1 MILSGRTILHN
12 RKQRGVFPN
21 EQDELRRR
29 TQEEAAR
36 RKKKDEEAELQRR
49 MVEAVKAFKKAP
61 LFSPDEAEFYHKLMQ
76 QTNTGEVTIAKV
88 EVLYK
93 KNSRARKAYRPCPL
107 GFDLAEILSN
117 FQEKRVLDEQ
127 QLLDILNSL
136 VEDIRVAWAAFRE
149 ANRNVKHNVQ
159 EAGANGYP
167 SDFIAIVTFQRE
179 RKEAFRK
186 SVQDAVK
193 VLPVL
198 ESRIS
203 ELQFLQSQLNS
214 ANDFMADKGWYAP
227 QPERGSKE
235 QMYNDALVAL
245 RRWSEETAAE
255 PIVHATEDALRVS
268 REALRLIMLD
278 VKAKDHG
285 MDSIQMIPDLGRTF
299 AILCECLEVEDQF
312 WRDVNPLAVLPVHHI
327 RWAAILLRQD
337 IADELQELHRF
348 KRAIYKGQ
356 EDMVAKNETGAT
368 ARPTHLNHLT

>member
-1 MILSGRTILHN
+1 M
-12 RKQRGVFPN
+12 VFPT
-21 EQDELRRR
+21 EQDELQRR
-29 TQEEAAR
+29 TQEEAKR

-49 MVEAVKAFKKAP
+49 MMEAVKAFKKAP

-107 GFDLAEILSN
+107 GFDLAEILGR
-117 FQEKRVLDEQ
+117 FQERRVVDEQ

-136 VEDIRVAWAAFRE
+136 VEDIRTAWAAFRE

-186 SVQDAVK
+186 SVQDALK
-193 VLPVL
+193 MLPVL
-198 ESRIS
+198 ESRMS

-255 PIVHATEDALRVS
+255 PIVQATEEALQVS
-268 REALRLIMLD
+268 REALAICMARNKD
-278 VKAKDHG
+278 VD
-285 MDSIQMIPDLGRTF
+285 DDLSPDLGEAFEILAGCMEKEDDFWKELNPF
-299 AILCECLEVEDQF
+299 AD
-312 WRDVNPLAVLPVHHI
+312 LPVHHV

-337 IADELQELHRF
+337 IGEELLDLRRLKH
-348 KRAIYKGQ
+348 AIDIAQKDINKEESGRSNVQ
-356 EDMVAKNETGAT
+356 TPLQKAT
-368 ARPTHLNHLT
+368 